1 MKILSKY
8 YLNIYFITQ
17 LYIRY
22 YETNFLHPMSR
33 LFGQTEQV
41 FGPKQSIF
49 EEPPQPPRLSIQ
61 DMLGGSTAV
70 ASIEQPPDTMY
81 LQMKRPLDMNSLEKG
96 PPKPK
101 QPRLEQLTLQ
111 QQLLEQVVPQQ
122 PNQQALPLQPP
133 KPIPSLTL
141 QKQGSQQQQQSIT
154 SVKPEAHIYSQP
166 GMVMC
171 MVMRRMDEIIALCLA
186 V

>member
-1 MKILSKY
+1 MLLS
-8 YLNIYFITQ
+8 LQ
-17 LYIRY
+17 LFSFFGFSGTAFLVTAESI
-22 YETNFLHPMSR
+22 NFFFHPLPS

-41 FGPKQSIF
+41 FGPKQSLF
-49 EEPPQPPRLSIQ
+49 EEPAQPPKLSIQ

-101 QPRLEQLTLQ
+101 QPRLEQMSLH

-122 PNQQALPLQPP
+122 PNQPALPPQTSVQ
-133 KPIPSLTL
+133 IPTLTL
-141 QKQGSQQQQQSIT
+141 QKQRRQQQLPT
-154 SVKPEAHIYSQP
+154 PAKEASIYSQS
-166 GMVMC
+166 GMARYSVIHC
-171 MVMRRMDEIIALCLA
+171 GHFGTAFSF
-186 V
+186 